1 LDLCPKS
8 QPAIET
14 INTPG
19 RALFTPDSDRG
30 GDPSR
35 VKAMGLCHGAACKLS
50 LWSERLG
57 RNASAEPS
65 TKDALKLFVS
75 VPSLLQVHPSI
86 ETVS

>member
-1 LDLCPKS
+1 
-8 QPAIET
+8 
-14 INTPG
+14 
-19 RALFTPDSDRG
+19 
-30 GDPSR
+30 
-35 VKAMGLCHGAACKLS
+35 

-75 VPSLLQVHPSI
+75 VPSLLQVHSSL